1 MSLHIDFDGLWDV
14 QMKARLDSTLRAC
27 IGDPPGGQDW
37 NVFVTSFG
45 GFCTVL
51 VKASQQTRR
60 KVFLLHAS
68 ELAEAIPDWLK
79 QYPLR

>member
-1 MSLHIDFDGLWDV
+1 MSLHIDFEGRWDV
-14 QMKARLDSTLRAC
+14 QLKARVDSTLRAC
-27 IGDPPGGQDW
+27 IGDPSEDW
-37 NVFVTSFG
+37 NVLVTSFG